1 MTHDETR
8 LATLIAYV
16 DGELAPAERARFE
29 AEMAADP
36 LLAREVAR
44 HQALA
49 QQVNAAYVEVLEEE
63 IPPQL
68 LTVAHAANDRTDAS
82 SGRGAWRL
90 APWMGVAASLAIGI
104 FAGRALWPQQGPL
117 VAHDGTLEARGQI
130 AQALSAQLA
139 AEPGVVKVGLSV
151 RAADG
156 RYCRTFQ
163 SATDRLAG
171 LACREDGRWIAR
183 TVTAWAPAPATAYRQ
198 AGSDTP
204 PEVLA
209 AVDGLAG
216 QPLDAEGER
225 AARAKGWR

>member
-1 MTHDETR
+1 MTREET
-8 LATLIAYV
+8 LVAYV
-16 DGELAPAERARFE
+16 DGELTPAERERFE

-36 LLAREVAR
+36 TLAGEVAR

-49 QQVNAAYVEVLEEE
+49 QRVSAAYAAVLDEA

-68 LTVAHAANDRTDAS
+68 LAVAAAANDRG
-82 SGRGAWRL
+82 GRPGLWRL
-90 APWMGVAASLAIGI
+90 VPWAGVAASLAVGI
-104 FAGRALWPQQGPL
+104 LAGRALWPQDGPL
-117 VAHDGTLEARGQI
+117 VARNGVLEARGQI
-130 AQALSAQLA
+130 AQALTSQLA
-139 AEPGVVKVGLSV
+139 AQPGVVKVGFSV
-151 RAADG
+151 KASDG

-163 SATDRLAG
+163 STPDRLAG

-183 TVTAWAPAPATAYRQ
+183 TVASWKPAPATAYRQ

-216 QPLDAEGER
+216 QPLDAAAER
-225 AARAKGWR
+225 AARARGWR